1 MDRLWWT
8 ATRLW
13 FRIGRRSDRQ
23 QAALARLRHV
33 SARRPTDVELRLLL
47 AELELAAGDV
57 DRAIAEAGIAIQLAP
72 ADLRGMSL
80 LLQAQD
86 RAELNAG

>member
-1 MDRLWWT
+1 M
-8 ATRLW
+8 
-13 FRIGRRSDRQ
+13 
-23 QAALARLRHV
+23 RLRHV